1 MFPRRFSGRRLLRLR
16 FGDNHPVADLCETSD
31 IQSLA
36 NHLPELA
43 GFADLAL
50 LCACF
55 RKEFGRDLGTH
66 WLTQTL
72 CGVRLVQRRDV
83 DLRLPDG
90 LLFPESS
97 SHAFI
102 RELCVTLSVGTYY
115 VASGHRLCSLL
126 ITTLP
131 ITLGSKV
138 TRVHKTDSHH
148 ATMSATMFRAA
159 AVVVCMCHCLVGNGL
174 SGGRWFVRQLL
185 VSTRKTGCVSRCR
198 WNAGILGRTSN
209 VG

>member
-1 MFPRRFSGRRLLRLR
+1 MDPLRLGSAMDCLSQSEGFTMFPRRFSGRRLLRLR

-50 LCACF
+50 LCPCF
-55 RKEFGRDLGTH
+55 RKEFGRNLGTH
-66 WLTQTL
+66 WLTQTS

-102 RELCVTLSVGTYY
+102 RELCVTLSVGDL
-115 VASGHRLCSLL
+115 LCSERPSPLL
-126 ITTLP
+126 AIDHN
-131 ITLGSKV
+131 SF
-138 TRVHKTDSHH
+138 HH
-148 ATMSATMFRAA
+148 FGDQGHS
-159 AVVVCMCHCLVGNGL
+159 C
-174 SGGRWFVRQLL
+174 SQD
-185 VSTRKTGCVSRCR
+185 
-198 WNAGILGRTSN
+198 
-209 VG
+209 